1 MNICEQVNI
10 AFSPFYEELF
20 HLTFVL
26 ISCHAKN
33 KPRTC
38 LLFVSL
44 FRETAF
50 RRVQFFFFI
59 EVITTFNCSDLEMY
73 FTIIRILQQLGQE
86 CLLNSIVNE
95 QLVILNT
102 ESNS

>member
-1 MNICEQVNI
+1 MNIREQVNI

-20 HLTFVL
+20 HLTLVL

-50 RRVQFFFFI
+50 RRVRFFLLK
-59 EVITTFNCSDLEMY
+59 VITTFNCSDLEMY

-102 ESNS
+102 ESNI

>member
-10 AFSPFYEELF
+10 ASSPFYEELF
-20 HLTFVL
+20 HLTLVL
-26 ISCHAKN
+26 IFCHAKN
-33 KPRTC
+33 KPRTL

-50 RRVQFFFFI
+50 RRVRFFFI
-59 EVITTFNCSDLEMY
+59 KVITTFNCRDLEMY

-102 ESNS
+102 ESNI

>member
-20 HLTFVL
+20 HKTNRELAYFL
-26 ISCHAKN
+26 YRYS
-33 KPRTC
+33 
-38 LLFVSL
+38 
-44 FRETAF
+44 ETAF
-50 RRVQFFFFI
+50 RRVRFFFI
-59 EVITTFNCSDLEMY
+59 KVITTFNCSDLEMY

-102 ESNS
+102 ESNI